1 VQDNAEIPRAIINRK
16 GGLPVAEL
24 TKEGIDASLREQ
36 LALKGASLDHYE
48 DLITD
53 YMGFWDT
60 KNALLA
66 DITTRGVVYQDVS
79 AAGNL
84 MWKNNPSVK
93 ELVMVNRQMLSILK
107 ELKLSTDDADGGDAD
122 EL

>member
-1 VQDNAEIPRAIINRK
+1 MAKISKAK
-16 GGLPVAEL
+16 
-24 TKEGIDASLREQ
+24 IDKSLREQ

-48 DLITD
+48 DMISD

-66 DITTRGVVYQDVS
+66 DIRDRGVVYQDFS
-79 AAGNL
+79 AAGKL
-84 MWKNNPSVK
+84 MWKNNPSIK
-93 ELVMVNRQMLSILK
+93 ELVGVNRQMLSILK
-107 ELKLSTDDADGGDAD
+107 ELKLSTDEMGGGDAD

>member
-1 VQDNAEIPRAIINRK
+1 M
-16 GGLPVAEL
+16 AEL
-24 TKEGIDASLREQ
+24 SREGIDASLREQ
-36 LALKGASLDHYE
+36 LALKGAALDHYE

-60 KNALLA
+60 KNALLQ

-107 ELKLSTDDADGGDAD
+107 ELKLSTDGAGGGDAD

>member
-1 VQDNAEIPRAIINRK
+1 M
-16 GGLPVAEL
+16 AEL

-48 DLITD
+48 DLVSD

-66 DITTRGVVYQDVS
+66 DINTRGVVYQDVS

-93 ELVMVNRQMLSILK
+93 EFVMVNRQMLSILK
-107 ELKLSTDDADGGDAD
+107 ELKLSTEDAGGGDAD